1 MLGLFV
7 LIRIWIGPYPCIK
20 KDTIP
25 FLNLAQFYIYF
36 SHYHY
41 IYINLRNDVWLS
53 SSVILILGENIGD
66 IAIIEFLFPQVLMY
80 NS

>member
-1 MLGLFV
+1 MLDLFV

-25 FLNLAQFYIYF
+25 FLNLAQFLFTFRIII
-36 SHYHY
+36 

-53 SSVILILGENIGD
+53 FSVILILGENIGD

>member
-1 MLGLFV
+1 MLDSFV

-20 KDTIP
+20 KDTIS
-25 FLNLAQFYIYF
+25 FLNLAQFLFTFRIII
-36 SHYHY
+36 

-53 SSVILILGENIGD
+53 FSVILILGENIGD
-66 IAIIEFLFPQVLMY
+66 IAIIEFLFPLVLMY